1 MTKDLLY
8 YIINTDNTVMR
19 IQNVKLPLPLPKT
32 EKMVFLLIKY
42 LLYKIGEVS
51 NENKRNKKEI

>member
-51 NENKRNKKEI
+51 NEDKGDKKEI